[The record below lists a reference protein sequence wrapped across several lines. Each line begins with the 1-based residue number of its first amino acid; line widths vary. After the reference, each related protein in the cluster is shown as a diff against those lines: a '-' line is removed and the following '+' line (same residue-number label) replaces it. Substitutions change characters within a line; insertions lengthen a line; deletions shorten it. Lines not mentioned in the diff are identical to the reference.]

1 MESAQPPGH
10 RGFPPTCHLG
20 HQLPMATCQ
29 SGSSRDNSLGS
40 FLAGEQVLWAVQSV
54 AERWVTVKSVG
65 QGRSWGHC
73 SEGENWWGV
82 EGKTWSFGK
91 TEELWFEQWVT
102 AQTAMELGSSST
114 AYKRSG
120 GRDYAHL
127 LPEVD
132 AVVLDCLS
140 STQFLAFKM
149 NNSSK
154 IWNYFYL
161 GSGGN

>member
-1 MESAQPPGH
+1 
-10 RGFPPTCHLG
+10 
-20 HQLPMATCQ
+20 
-29 SGSSRDNSLGS
+29 
-40 FLAGEQVLWAVQSV
+40 
-54 AERWVTVKSVG
+54 
-65 QGRSWGHC
+65 
-73 SEGENWWGV
+73 
-82 EGKTWSFGK
+82 
-91 TEELWFEQWVT
+91 
-102 AQTAMELGSSST
+102 MELGTSSR

-132 AVVLDCLS
+132 TVVLDCLS

-161 GSGGN
+161 GSGEN